1 MSKVFRRLLI
11 IYEKIFF
18 KIIIPINFCI
28 KSHGLAF
35 IKYIHEKSTTVEGM
49 TCNRDEGSQQRCPLI
64 ARHAAG
70 LLAFITIDL
79 SVRVSRFAFVIAA
92 LGYIFMPT
100 RSAKRR
106 QQPSEK
112 RAFITNRPRNG
123 GLPTGIRAI
132 NAAKNQPPL

>member
-1 MSKVFRRLLI
+1 M
-11 IYEKIFF
+11 
-18 KIIIPINFCI
+18 
-28 KSHGLAF
+28 AF

-112 RAFITNRPRNG
+112 RAFITNRPRNR
-123 GLPTGIRAI
+123 GITDGNPRDQCRKKSTAI
-132 NAAKNQPPL
+132 VVGRLCSSWRLFAFCTRCMQRL